1 MNFNDMEEIKSMTVG
16 LDDTFKFHC
25 DHCGKCCTHR
35 EDIILSPMD
44 IFKMAK
50 ELNIAPADFFREYC
64 VTHIGDNSR
73 MPIIRLASVGRDRHC
88 VLLKNCKCS
97 VHKVKPSV
105 CGMYPLGRYITIE
118 DHQYDK
124 DHINGAGVKYILQPL
139 TCGDDSEEH
148 TVREWLSSFD
158 IQLEDE
164 AFVRWHQTV
173 AQFSAKIRELEQ
185 KHDPIT
191 MMQVWF
197 VIRSVMYLMYDT
209 TSDFMPQFE
218 YNAENM
224 LGLLE
229 DIPTLKRM
237 VRNAG

>member
-1 MNFNDMEEIKSMTVG
+1 MAEIDWIIHFIGNGVFCP
-16 LDDTFKFHC
+16 D
-25 DHCGKCCTHR
+25 CGKI
-35 EDIILSPMD
+35 ENGFPQ
-44 IFKMAK
+44 
-50 ELNIAPADFFREYC
+50 
-64 VTHIGDNSR
+64 
-73 MPIIRLASVGRDRHC
+73 
-88 VLLKNCKCS
+88 
-97 VHKVKPSV
+97 
-105 CGMYPLGRYITIE
+105 YIC
-118 DHQYDK
+118 
-124 DHINGAGVKYILQPL
+124 N
-139 TCGDDSEEH
+139 

-209 TSDFMPQFE
+209 TKDFMPQFE